1 MEFMSSTQYPVRRIV
16 NGFFLLLSFI
26 LLTGGCAG
34 VFKTEDTTSLTK
46 EERID
51 REVTRIIN
59 TADYEFYNLR
69 MLQNPEEWKGK
80 LVAVSGTI
88 STNSIYDLQGMNQTV
103 FFVSGTNSGYM
114 TRVLIFVDSPLPTEA
129 HVSEQRQIIS
139 NGSQIRVFGTLIDLK
154 ELTSEDGVVRKYPMI
169 RTSLIY
175 LADDRQFTNILWQSK
190 ALGVVW

>member
-1 MEFMSSTQYPVRRIV
+1 MNSVRCSARHFRYGLI
-16 NGFFLLLSFI
+16 LI
-26 LLTGGCAG
+26 LLFVSFLNGCAG
-34 VFKTEDTTSLTK
+34 VFKTEDTNNLTK

-51 REVTRIIN
+51 REIARMIN
-59 TADYEFYNLR
+59 SADYEFYNLK

-88 STNSIYDLQGMNQTV
+88 STNSIYDLQGMNKTV